1 MRSLDLEFSAS
12 QSAHFS
18 LRASFFRVRALT
30 GTGALY
36 LRGDGFDVPIGAGQS
51 LRLPAPVAEWNLEE
65 RAGAPVSVE
74 LVVGGDGEEYEDS
87 SVSGSVTVL
96 QAAQPLPVYESQAA
110 TVVNAGAVAVG
121 TAAVLLAAADSARKG
136 LRFSVAGSQTIYIG
150 GAGVTT
156 ANGIPLAVGDLWIES
171 DAAPAAW
178 YAIAGAAGGS
188 VIVQAVS

>member
-18 LRASFFRVRALT
+18 LRASFFRVRSIT
-30 GTGALY
+30 GSGVLY

-65 RAGAPVSVE
+65 RAGAAVNVE
-74 LVVGGDGEEYEDS
+74 LVVGGDGEEYDDA
-87 SVSGSVTVL
+87 SVSGSV
-96 QAAQPLPVYESQAA
+96 S
-110 TVVNAGAVAVG
+110 VVQGGIVTNAGAVAVG
-121 TAAVLLAAADSARKG
+121 TAAVLLAAADAGRKG
-136 LRFSVAGSQTIYIG
+136 LRFAVAGSQTVYIG

-156 ANGIPLAVGDLWIES
+156 ATGIPLTVGDLWLEN

-178 YAIAGAAGGS
+178 YAIAAAAGGS
-188 VIVQAVS
+188 VVVQEVA